1 MRIWKRFLRRWLGL
15 LKGFGNFL
23 LKELKELMRDPKI
36 LLGMI
41 IIPVI
46 MFPVLG
52 AVINFSMQSAQESA
66 AKTVVLVLNHDA
78 GKNSTEF
85 IAYLNSSVRAVDVS
99 MNVSTRTSFLRFF
112 FIVKLP

>member
-1 MRIWKRFLRRWLGL
+1 M

-23 LKELKELMRDPKI
+23 LKELKELARDPKI

-41 IIPVI
+41 IVPIV

-66 AKTVVLVLNHDA
+66 AKTVVLVLNRDA
-78 GKNSTEF
+78 GENSRVHR
-85 IAYLNSSVRAVDVS
+85 LS
-99 MNVSTRTSFLRFF
+99 
-112 FIVKLP
+112 